1 MLIKQCDRCK
11 KITEKQYSGTI
22 DLDAFNAK
30 WVRFA
35 LFALCQ
41 ECRDVLIG
49 GLSSYVEA
57 TSNHA
62 NGIRDE
68 KQIIVENEEAL

>member
-11 KITEKQYSGTI
+11 KITEKQYSGSI
-22 DLDAFNAK
+22 DLETFNTK
-30 WVRFA
+30 WV